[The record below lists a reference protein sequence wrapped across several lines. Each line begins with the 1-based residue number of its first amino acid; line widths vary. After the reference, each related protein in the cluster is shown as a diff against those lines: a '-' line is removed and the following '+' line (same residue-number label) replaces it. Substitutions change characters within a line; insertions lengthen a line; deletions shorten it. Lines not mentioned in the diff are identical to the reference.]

1 MNDTIFAPSS
11 GVGRSAIAVIRL
23 SGSRVRTAFQVLC
36 GKIPARRRASL
47 MTIREP
53 EGGLIDKGLCLFF
66 EGPRSFTGEDMGEFH
81 IHGGRAVTAALVEAL
96 GALPG
101 LRPADPGEFTR
112 RAFTNGK
119 LDLVEVEAL
128 GDLIAAET
136 RGQLVFAQRLAGG
149 ALSARAE
156 SWRGKLLAALA
167 FVEAAIDFSDE
178 ADVGDHADAPAQDLA
193 RGVQM
198 ELQGVLTDGSRGERL
213 REGLTIV
220 VAGPPNSGKST
231 LINALAR
238 RDVAIVSPVPGTTR
252 DPIEVHLDL
261 AGVPVTMIDT
271 AGLRDVDDAVEAIGV
286 ERARQRVAHANL
298 VLWLQPAGE
307 PVCETAP
314 RGEHVITITTK
325 ADLARNPTFGQTNI
339 SALTGAGMSEFL
351 DLVGARSLD
360 LAGAEESVLVATARQ
375 RAALTGCVEELESF
389 LTADPLITAEL
400 RAEHLRL
407 AVDALGRLTGRVDV
421 EEMLGEIFK
430 GFCIG
435 K

>member
-1 MNDTIFAPSS
+1 
-11 GVGRSAIAVIRL
+11 
-23 SGSRVRTAFQVLC
+23 
-36 GKIPARRRASL
+36 
-47 MTIREP
+47 
-53 EGGLIDKGLCLFF
+53 
-66 EGPRSFTGEDMGEFH
+66 
-81 IHGGRAVTAALVEAL
+81 
-96 GALPG
+96 
-101 LRPADPGEFTR
+101 
-112 RAFTNGK
+112 
-119 LDLVEVEAL
+119 
-128 GDLIAAET
+128 
-136 RGQLVFAQRLAGG
+136 
-149 ALSARAE
+149 
-156 SWRGKLLAALA
+156 
-167 FVEAAIDFSDE
+167 
-178 ADVGDHADAPAQDLA
+178 
-193 RGVQM
+193 
-198 ELQGVLTDGSRGERL
+198 
-213 REGLTIV
+213 
-220 VAGPPNSGKST
+220 
-231 LINALAR
+231 
-238 RDVAIVSPVPGTTR
+238 
-252 DPIEVHLDL
+252 
-261 AGVPVTMIDT
+261 VTMIDT

-325 ADLARNPTFGQTNI
+325 ADLARNPTVGQTNI

-407 AVDALGRLTGRVDV
+407 AVHALGRLTGRVDV